1 MRSLKGSTTTL
12 LGCFPGGTRNPTQ
25 PDDPSVV
32 ADGGNY
38 SDVMVA
44 GMLKTVNDNVL
55 NQICMVFLIN
65 VLPPNLQSKVLE
77 KKSTTMKEFTMEA
90 AEYQRFLVNK
100 TQPAG
105 SPQKP
110 RVLTIDEGVKSM
122 SS

>member
-1 MRSLKGSTTTL
+1 
-12 LGCFPGGTRNPTQ
+12 
-25 PDDPSVV
+25 
-32 ADGGNY
+32 
-38 SDVMVA
+38 
-44 GMLKTVNDNVL
+44 
-55 NQICMVFLIN
+55 MVFLIN

-110 RVLTIDEGVKSM
+110 RVLTINEGVKSM